1 MRNTAIGD
9 SASKPR
15 SLVSCKFPVI
25 SLKSKSDNFNKQI
38 YRFFAIWQFISAGI
52 VQKKHILDGYLGG
65 LSVFI
70 WQKFQK
76 TNNRY
81 YLCWQNLNIDIIF

>member
-15 SLVSCKFPVI
+15 SLVSCKLPVI
-25 SLKSKSDNFNKQI
+25 SLKSKSDNFNRQI

-52 VQKKHILDGYLGG
+52 VQKNIFWMD
-65 LSVFI
+65 I
-70 WQKFQK
+70 WVDCRFLFGKNFKKQTIGITFVG
-76 TNNRY
+76 R
-81 YLCWQNLNIDIIF
+81 I